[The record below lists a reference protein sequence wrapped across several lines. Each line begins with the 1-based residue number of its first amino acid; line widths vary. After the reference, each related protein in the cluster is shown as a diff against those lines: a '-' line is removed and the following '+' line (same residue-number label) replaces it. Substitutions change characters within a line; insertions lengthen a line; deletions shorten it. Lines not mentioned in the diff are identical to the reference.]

1 MTTRFLPKLIVI
13 IEWDKFLKDI
23 KSDDEKEEIEENII
37 DIMNNSINT
46 HNMRLAIEDGD
57 VYVVNDDIVIERYI
71 GYLISLIK
79 YLNKEKIPWI
89 GNAVA
94 FYSVETD
101 EGEQYEYK
109 GFLSILGDNIVLSTF
124 NEDDLELEIEYIPIY
139 KEQKL

>member
-1 MTTRFLPKLIVI
+1 MTTRFLPKLIGI

>member
-1 MTTRFLPKLIVI
+1 MTTRFLPKLIGR